1 MLTVKWVR
9 INILSP
15 FLPQPDFPYKDN
27 LLYMN
32 SSCLLLVVLV
42 FFAFLI
48 ILKVNINYS
57 QSDTVILGCLFGFG
71 ICVHLGGGDGKLST
85 VTIQIF
91 FPLLSRLIWST
102 VCGTAT
108 SILTTGTCQKSLC
121 TLPLKPL
128 PRYASHLSI
137 YEQKVLRH
145 WHRDA
150 VVEAAGDTVSPHWK
164 LTCWEDSLT
173 PDILYAIFKETLNI
187 SYYLG
192 CTKTCFYY
200 GKINT

>member
-9 INILSP
+9 INILSA

-48 ILKVNINYS
+48 ILKVNLSIIHS
-57 QSDTVILGCLFGFG
+57 QTVILVCLFGFG
-71 ICVHLGGGDGKLST
+71 ILGGGDGKLST
-85 VTIQIF
+85 VTIQIV

-128 PRYASHLSI
+128 PRYAGRLSI

-164 LTCWEDSLT
+164 LTSWEDSLT
-173 PDILYAIFKETLNI
+173 PDILYAIFKETFNI
-187 SYYLG
+187 SYYLC
-192 CTKTCFYY
+192 CTITCFYY
-200 GKINT
+200 GKINS